1 MTMPERQRRR
11 CAENT
16 TVVKPAES
24 KTRRG
29 SHTYNAWSVF
39 GTSHTYY
46 CGTYKLT
53 VTCTRLLSLALA
65 HIYLCFTSYPP
76 YELIENSHLLRSG
89 SVTLRPQP
97 RKATVSTTSSIGWRR
112 R

>member
-39 GTSHTYY
+39 GTSHLLLWHIQAHYDLY
-46 CGTYKLT
+46 SLT
-53 VTCTRLLSLALA
+53 LTRS
-65 HIYLCFTSYPP
+65 S
-76 YELIENSHLLRSG
+76 SHLLVLHFLS
-89 SVTLRPQP
+89 SV
-97 RKATVSTTSSIGWRR
+97 
-112 R
+112 